1 MKVTDLRIGNKVFYN
16 DKNETPEPTIIEIGL
31 SDLILISEGVKG
43 CVYKPI
49 PITEDWLV
57 KFGFVMH
64 NVVSGSF
71 SLNSNGVYFSIGLK
85 GFYGS
90 KVNSVSIKTMLISND
105 WITIDTIDSVHQLQN
120 LYYALTGSELSCS

>member
-16 DKNETPEPTIIEIGL
+16 DENETPEPIIVEIGL
-31 SDLILISEGVKG
+31 SDLILISEGLKS

-64 NVVSGSF
+64 NKVNGSF
-71 SLNSNGVYFSIGLK
+71 CLNNYGIFLSIGLK
-85 GFYGS
+85 GFNGF
-90 KVNSVSIKTMLISND
+90 KDNSVSIKTMLITHD
-105 WITIDTIDSVHQLQN
+105 WITIDCIDNVHQLQN